1 MTTTTKTKTKSKV
14 TLQANPFQHEILE
27 LASKQRS
34 ASDKVEVLKE
44 YRNNALISLMIWNF
58 DESVISVLP
67 EGPVPYA
74 DNDEQTSVG
83 GNLTDLIESKTRNT
97 NLKNGEYAGTDEVMN
112 KQHTS
117 LRNEYEK
124 FYIFLRGGSNSL
136 SQIRKETI
144 FINMLKGLHPLEAE
158 LVCLVKDKR
167 LTDKYKITFQNVKDA
182 YPDIVWGGRS

>member
-1 MTTTTKTKTKSKV
+1 
-14 TLQANPFQHEILE
+14 LE
-27 LASKQRS
+27 LASKQRT
-34 ASDKVEVLKE
+34 AADKIEVLQE
-44 YRNNALISLMIWNF
+44 YRNDALVSLLIWNF
-58 DESVISVLP
+58 DDSVISILP

-117 LRNEYEK
+117 LRNEYDK
-124 FYIFLRGGSNSL
+124 FYIFVKGGSNEI
-136 SQIRKETI
+136 SQIKKETI
-144 FINMLKGLHPLEAE
+144 FINILKGLYPVEAE
-158 LVCLVKDKR
+158 LLCLVKDKK